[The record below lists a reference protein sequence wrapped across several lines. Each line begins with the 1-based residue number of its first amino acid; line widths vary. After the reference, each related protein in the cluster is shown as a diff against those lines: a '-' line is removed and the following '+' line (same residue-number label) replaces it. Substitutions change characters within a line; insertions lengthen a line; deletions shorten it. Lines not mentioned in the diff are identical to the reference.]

1 MYSMPRRHQIESRGI
16 QPDRVYGDTLVT
28 KFVNNIFRN
37 GKKSVGEQIFYGAME
52 MIKKK
57 MKGEEPLTV
66 FTQAVENVKP
76 LLEVRSRRVGG
87 ANYQVP
93 IEVRPSR
100 RQALAIRWI
109 LQSARSRPEKTMAE
123 RLANELMDAYNKV
136 GVAIKKREDTHKMAE
151 ANRAFAHYR
160 W

>member
-1 MYSMPRRHQIESRGI
+1 MPRRHQIEPRGI
-16 QPDRVYGDTLVT
+16 QPDRLYGNALVT
-28 KFVNNIFRN
+28 KFVNNVFRN

-52 MIKKK
+52 MIGKK

-136 GVAIKKREDTHKMAE
+136 GVAIKKREDIHKMAE

>member
-1 MYSMPRRHQIESRGI
+1 MPRRHQIEPRSI
-16 QPDRVYGDTLVT
+16 QPDRLYGNALVT

-52 MIKKK
+52 MIGTK

-66 FTQAVENVKP
+66 FSQAVENVQP

-109 LQSARSRPEKTMAE
+109 LQSARARPEKTMAE
-123 RLANELMDAYNKV
+123 RLANELMDAFNKV

>member
-1 MYSMPRRHQIESRGI
+1 MPRRHQIEPKSI
-16 QPDRVYGDTLVT
+16 QPDRLYGNALVT

-52 MIKKK
+52 MIVEK

-109 LQSARSRPEKTMAE
+109 LQSARARPEKTMAE

>member
-1 MYSMPRRHQIESRGI
+1 MPRRHQIEPRSI
-16 QPDRVYGDTLVT
+16 QADRLYGNALVT

-52 MIKKK
+52 MIGEK

-109 LQSARSRPEKTMAE
+109 LQSARSRPEKTMAV

-136 GVAIKKREDTHKMAE
+136 GVAVKKREDTHKMAE

>member
-1 MYSMPRRHQIESRGI
+1 MPRKRRIEEREI
-16 QPDRVYGDTLVT
+16 PMDRVYGSVLVS
-28 KFVNNIFRN
+28 KFINNIFRC
-37 GKKSVGEQIFYGAME
+37 GKKSVGEDIFYGAME
-52 MIKKK
+52 MIRKKIK
-57 MKGEEPLTV
+57 EEEPLNV
-66 FTQAVENVKP
+66 FNQAVENVKP
-76 LLEVRSRRVGG
+76 MLEVRSRRVGG

-93 IEVRPSR
+93 IEVRPAR

-136 GVAIKKREDTHKMAE
+136 GTAIKKREDTHKMAE